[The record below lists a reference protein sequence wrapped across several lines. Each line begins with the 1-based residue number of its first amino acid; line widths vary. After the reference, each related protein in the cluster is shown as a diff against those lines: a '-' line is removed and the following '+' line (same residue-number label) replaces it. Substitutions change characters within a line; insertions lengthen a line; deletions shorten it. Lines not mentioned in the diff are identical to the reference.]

1 MSIKIP
7 CKSTVFAA
15 LLFNLLFASS
25 LFAQDANEKTEE
37 LAGKV
42 EGLAERTATLEAS
55 VLKMSQMKLSGYVQP
70 QWVWTDIDTLGNQVA
85 TRNFFQIRRGRVK
98 FTHAAVIDPVTGFSN
113 VSAVIYPDII
123 ETGVTLKEVYAKW
136 DIFTDQATSLPELSF
151 QAGAMNRPFGYEIGY
166 SSGSRELAERST
178 AENRLFNGER
188 DLGAQLAWNP
198 TIGDIRPLI
207 EVGLFNGTDNFG
219 KGPVQMG
226 IPVSVIGLKT
236 PYSDPAGRPD
246 SAFRAQVN
254 AALAQESS
262 ISSGGIR
269 QNQKELM
276 GHLRVPILIN
286 DELSFDIGGSL
297 SLGGIAEPSD
307 IIGEYTGTNGALE
320 LKKSDNPL
328 ASHSFIATKGANN
341 NTFLGTNRTVLGAD
355 AQIYLSV
362 LPMGGTIVK
371 GELYT
376 GQVPFY
382 GSASLYTQADS
393 AAFGSPT
400 SSTIYKN
407 VFGYY
412 AMLVQNITDDIQLA
426 VRYDIFDP
434 NTDVEG
440 ADLAVKD
447 GNAVTTLRGV
457 SVSTG
462 FGGDLSLSTISV
474 ALNAYVSGAIRFTL
488 NYDHPVTEEFTKAV
502 GTEVATVGD
511 AHDDKITVRMQYKF

>member
-219 KGPVQMG
+219 KV
-226 IPVSVIGLKT
+226 LCKWE
-236 PYSDPAGRPD
+236 
-246 SAFRAQVN
+246 FR
-254 AALAQESS
+254 
-262 ISSGGIR
+262 
-269 QNQKELM
+269 
-276 GHLRVPILIN
+276 
-286 DELSFDIGGSL
+286 
-297 SLGGIAEPSD
+297 
-307 IIGEYTGTNGALE
+307 
-320 LKKSDNPL
+320 
-328 ASHSFIATKGANN
+328 
-341 NTFLGTNRTVLGAD
+341 FL
-355 AQIYLSV
+355 
-362 LPMGGTIVK
+362 
-371 GELYT
+371 
-376 GQVPFY
+376 
-382 GSASLYTQADS
+382 
-393 AAFGSPT
+393 
-400 SSTIYKN
+400 
-407 VFGYY
+407 
-412 AMLVQNITDDIQLA
+412 
-426 VRYDIFDP
+426 
-434 NTDVEG
+434 
-440 ADLAVKD
+440 
-447 GNAVTTLRGV
+447 
-457 SVSTG
+457 
-462 FGGDLSLSTISV
+462 
-474 ALNAYVSGAIRFTL
+474 
-488 NYDHPVTEEFTKAV
+488 
-502 GTEVATVGD
+502 
-511 AHDDKITVRMQYKF
+511 